1 MTLRRTRSVDEYV
14 DWVPQAVLGSMNDGP
29 SVARKGSAIE
39 QRFPWGG

>member
-1 MTLRRTRSVDEYV
+1 MTLRRARSFDEYV
-14 DWVPQAVLGSMNDGP
+14 DWVPQAVPESMNDEP